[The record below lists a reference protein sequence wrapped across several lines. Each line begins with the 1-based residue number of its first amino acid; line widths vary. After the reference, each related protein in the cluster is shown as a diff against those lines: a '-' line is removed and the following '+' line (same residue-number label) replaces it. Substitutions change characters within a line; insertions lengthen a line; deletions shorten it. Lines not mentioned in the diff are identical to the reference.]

1 MHVAIDARLAHYTA
15 GGIAHHTLNL
25 ARALAEISPP
35 DRFTLLKSV
44 KQRGGLPK
52 ARNLRSTPLLTPP
65 HHRFEQ
71 LVLPL
76 EVARVRPDL
85 LHCPDF
91 IPPFRRTCPAVV
103 TVHDVAFLRFPE
115 TLTEESR
122 RYYGQVR
129 RAIQSAERTIVVSAA
144 TARDLAG
151 LLDVGTERVRVVH
164 NGLDPVFRQPPKPEE
179 ISRVRARWALER
191 PYLMFLGTLEP
202 RKDVPTLLKAF
213 AAVRAEHPDLLL
225 ALVGRRGWLYEPI
238 FAEIEALGLRE
249 AVRAIEDAADADL
262 PPLLDSALAFAFP
275 SLYEGFGLPPL
286 EALARGVP
294 TVVADTSS
302 LPEVVGDAALL
313 HPPGDHEALAAA
325 LLRLLSDEA
334 LRAELRV
341 RGPARAAGFTW
352 ERAARE
358 TLAVYREAL
367 GHRLSLRGGPDPWYP
382 RLP

>member
-15 GGIAHHTLNL
+15 GGIAHYTLNL
-25 ARALAEISPP
+25 ARALAELAPS
-35 DRFTLLKSV
+35 DRFTLLRSV
-44 KQRGGLPK
+44 RQRADRLPG
-52 ARNLRSTPLLTPP
+52 AGNLRSAPLLTPP
-65 HHRFEQ
+65 HHRLEQ
-71 LVLPL
+71 LTLPL
-76 EVARVRPDL
+76 ELTRVHSDL

-91 IPPFRRTCPAVV
+91 IPPFRRRRPAVV

-115 TLTEESR
+115 TLTAQSR

-129 RAIQSAERTIVVSAA
+129 RAVQSAERTIAVSAS
-144 TARDLAG
+144 TARDLGA
-151 LLDVGTERVRVVH
+151 LVGASPERVRVVH
-164 NGLDPVFRQPPKPEE
+164 NGLDPAFRLPPDA
-179 ISRVRARWALER
+179 SATTRVRRRWALDR

-202 RKDVPTLLKAF
+202 RKDVPTLLRAF
-213 AAVRAEHPDLLL
+213 AAVRARHGDLLL

-238 FAEIEALGLRE
+238 FALIDQLRLGR
-249 AVRAIEDAADADL
+249 AVRPIEDAADAEV
-262 PPLLDSALAFAFP
+262 PLLLDGATAFAFP

-302 LPEVVGDAALL
+302 LPELVGDAALL

-325 LLRLLSDEA
+325 LLRLIEDEA
-334 LRAELRV
+334 LRADLRA
-341 RGPARAAGFTW
+341 RGPLRAADFTW

-367 GHRLSLRGGPDPWYP
+367 AEHGRA
-382 RLP
+382 